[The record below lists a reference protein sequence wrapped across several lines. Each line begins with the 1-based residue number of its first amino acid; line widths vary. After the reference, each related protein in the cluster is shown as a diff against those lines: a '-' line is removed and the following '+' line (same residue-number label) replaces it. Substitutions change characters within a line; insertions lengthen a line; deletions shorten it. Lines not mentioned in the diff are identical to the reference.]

1 MPARRKS
8 KDDSATRTALLD
20 AAETLM
26 IEEGYAA
33 VSSRRIASRAGL
45 PNAIHYY
52 FETMDDLF
60 IELFRRGAARS
71 LARQVEVLASPQPL
85 WAFWDLL
92 QDRSNGN
99 LTMEFMA
106 LANHR
111 KAIRSVIAESS
122 RAFRR
127 GQLDALAEAIEA
139 SGGAASSR
147 SPEAMVL
154 LLSAVSRFITTE
166 NAFDLDI
173 GHAQVIEF
181 VEGCIREIEGERLPG
196 GTTPSPLPATS

>member
-1 MPARRKS
+1 MPARRRNPN
-8 KDDSATRTALLD
+8 DDSATRTALLD
-20 AAETLM
+20 AAEALM

-60 IELFRRGAARS
+60 IELFRRGASRS
-71 LARQVEVLASPQPL
+71 LARQDEVLASPQPL

-92 QDRSNGN
+92 LDRSNGELN
-99 LTMEFMA
+99 MEFIA

-111 KAIRSVIAESS
+111 KAIRSEIAESS
-122 RAFRR
+122 RKFRR
-127 GQLDALAEAIEA
+127 GQLAALSKVLETSKSATAF
-139 SGGAASSR
+139 R
-147 SPEAMVL
+147 SPEAIVL
-154 LLSAVSRFITTE
+154 LMSAVSRFLTTE

-173 GHAQVIEF
+173 GHSEVIEF
-181 VEGCIREIEGERLPG
+181 VEQCIREVEGARFSAAEL
-196 GTTPSPLPATS
+196 